1 MADLSTTY
9 LGLKLKNPVI
19 VGACNL
25 VTDMNALQK
34 IEEAGAAAIVYKSLF
49 EEQIQLERMQHDDQL
64 EEYNERN
71 AEMVSLFPSIEHAGP
86 ELHLLNLRKAV
97 EEVSIP
103 VIASLNCVYDVTWV
117 EYAEK
122 LAQTGVAALE
132 LNFYDTPRDTK
143 KPGKEIT
150 DQQIAVLKKVKQAIK
165 IPVSV
170 KLSSFYTNPLN
181 VIARMD
187 ETGVDGFVLFNRIFQ
202 PDIDIEAE
210 KLTFPWFLSN
220 EGDYRLSL
228 RFTGS
233 LDGKINA
240 DICANRGILKGSDM
254 IQLLLAGASAVQVVT
269 TLYKN
274 RIGQITNMIN
284 DLNLWM
290 EKKNYA
296 SIADFK
302 GKLSMR
308 NIDDPL
314 AYRRSQ
320 YIDILMKANDIF
332 KKYPMR

>member
-25 VTDMNALQK
+25 VTDMSALQK

-64 EEYNERN
+64 EEYSERN
-71 AEMVSLFPSIEHAGP
+71 AEMVSLFPKIEHAGP
-86 ELHLLNLRKAV
+86 EQHLLSLRKVV
-97 EEVSIP
+97 ESVSIP
-103 VIASLNCVYDVTWV
+103 VIGSLNCIYDVTWA

-122 LAQTGVAALE
+122 LAETGIAALE
-132 LNFYDTPRDTK
+132 LNFYDTPRNVN

-150 DQQIAVLKKVKQAIK
+150 DQQIAVLKKVKQSVK

-170 KLSSFYTNPLN
+170 KLSPFYTNPLN
-181 VIARMD
+181 VISRMD

-202 PDIDIEAE
+202 PDIDIERE
-210 KLTFPWFLSN
+210 ELVFPWYLSN
-220 EGDYRLSL
+220 ESDHRLPL
-228 RFTGS
+228 RFIGALS
-233 LDGKINA
+233 GNVKA
-240 DICANRGILKGSDM
+240 DICANSGILKASDM
-254 IQLLLAGASAVQVVT
+254 IQMLLAGASSVQVVT

-274 RIGQITNMIN
+274 GIGQISNM
-284 DLNLWM
+284 LNELKVWM
-290 EKKNYA
+290 EHKQY
-296 SIADFK
+296 STIGDFK
-302 GKLSMR
+302 GKLSKK
-308 NIDDPL
+308 NINDPF

-320 YIDILMKANDIF
+320 YIDIIMKANDIF

>member
-97 EEVSIP
+97 EKVSIP

-187 ETGVDGFVLFNRIFQ
+187 ENGVDGFVLFNRIFQ

-228 RFTGS
+228 RFAGS

-240 DICANRGILKGSDM
+240 DICANSGIFKGSDM

-274 RIGQITNMIN
+274 GIGQITNMIN